1 MNRNSVI
8 LLVYLKSFFVFLF
21 ILFLKLSFSLI
32 ESHTK
37 IFQKEFHQCH
47 ILWLNCYSLNM
58 NNHHVDFY
66 YKLAIMIIIMIIS
79 MLIYVW
85 KSWSWM
91 LSWFFVMLSMQRL
104 ESENSDLLLYYDWS
118 FVQLVE
124 MKFEKSINRCFFDTF
139 WSYEEQQLFWLST
152 LRSKIN

>member
-8 LLVYLKSFFVFLF
+8 LLIYLKFLF
-21 ILFLKLSFSLI
+21 ILLFIFFLKLLFSLI
-32 ESHTK
+32 EFHTK

-47 ILWLNCYSLNM
+47 IFWLNCYSFNM
-58 NNHHVDFY
+58 NDHHVDFY

-79 MLIYVW
+79 MLIYAW

-91 LSWFFVMLSMQRL
+91 LSWFFVMLSMQKF
-104 ESENSDLLLYYDWS
+104 ESENSDLLLYHDWF
-118 FVQLVE
+118 FVQFVE
-124 MKFEKSINRCFFDTF
+124 MKFEKSINRCFSDTS
-139 WSYEEQQLFWLST
+139 WSYEEQQLFWLSA

>member
-8 LLVYLKSFFVFLF
+8 LLIYLKSFFAFFF
-21 ILFLKLSFSLI
+21 ILFFKLSFLLI

-47 ILWLNCYSLNM
+47 ILWLNCYSLDM
-58 NNHHVDFY
+58 NDHHVDFY
-66 YKLAIMIIIMIIS
+66 YKLAIMIIIIIIS
-79 MLIYVW
+79 MFIYAW

-91 LSWFFVMLSMQRL
+91 FSWFFVMLSMQRL
-104 ESENSDLLLYYDWS
+104 ESESFNLLLYHDWS
-118 FVQLVE
+118 FVQFVE
-124 MKFEKSINRCFFDTF
+124 MKFEKSINRCFFNIS
-139 WSYEEQQLFWLST
+139 WSYEKQQLFWLST